1 FAAARGRGERMALE
15 VGDLYLDYSKHRLTG
30 ETLRLRVARAGRA
43 GLRRRIEA
51 MFAGE
56 RINITENRPVLHV
69 ALRAP
74 RGTSILVD
82 GVDVVPDVHAVLD
95 QMADFSEAVRSG
107 GWRGHTGRPVR
118 NVVNVGIGGSD
129 LGPAMAYAALRD
141 FSDRR
146 LTVRFVSNVDADD
159 IGEAT
164 RDLDPAETLFII
176 CSKTFTTLETL
187 ANA

>member
-1 FAAARGRGERMALE
+1 MDRCRPARFGSTRGLVGGSARTFVDVPPGVPPGAAGIPPAPRWPRTEAERRGDPGAALAE
-15 VGDLYLDYSKHRLTG
+15 
-30 ETLRLRVARAGRA
+30 RA

-118 NVVNVGIGGSD
+118 NV
-129 LGPAMAYAALRD
+129 
-141 FSDRR
+141 
-146 LTVRFVSNVDADD
+146 
-159 IGEAT
+159 
-164 RDLDPAETLFII
+164 
-176 CSKTFTTLETL
+176 
-187 ANA
+187 